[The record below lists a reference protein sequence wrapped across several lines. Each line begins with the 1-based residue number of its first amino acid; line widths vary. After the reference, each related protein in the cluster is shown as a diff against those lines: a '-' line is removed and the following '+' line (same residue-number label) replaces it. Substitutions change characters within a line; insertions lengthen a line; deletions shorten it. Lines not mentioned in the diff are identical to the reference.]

1 MVKKSFYGMHTLS
14 NFAFLLTSI
23 YLVYMKQM
31 CKYNYL
37 RTNEV
42 PAGGLTYLRGKE
54 FNPNLIDLLCPKQV
68 LPYSMK

>member
-1 MVKKSFYGMHTLS
+1 
-14 NFAFLLTSI
+14 
-23 YLVYMKQM
+23 M

-42 PAGGLTYLRGKE
+42 PAGGLTYLRGEE
-54 FNPNLIDLLCPKQV
+54 FKLNLIDLLCPKQV

>member
-1 MVKKSFYGMHTLS
+1 MHTLS

-23 YLVYMKQM
+23 YLDYMKQM

-37 RTNEV
+37 RTKEV
-42 PAGGLTYLRGKE
+42 PAGGLTYLRGEE
-54 FNPNLIDLLCPKQV
+54 FKLNLIDLLCPKQV

>member
-1 MVKKSFYGMHTLS
+1 MHGITLS

-23 YLVYMKQM
+23 YLDYMKQM

-42 PAGGLTYLRGKE
+42 SAGGLTYLRGKE

>member
-1 MVKKSFYGMHTLS
+1 MHGITLS

-23 YLVYMKQM
+23 YLDYMKQM

-42 PAGGLTYLRGKE
+42 PAGGLTYLGGKE
-54 FNPNLIDLLCPKQV
+54 FKPNLIDLLCPKQV